1 MANLTLKRL
10 LLVSSYLP
18 HQSLRRITPQISTIC
33 QRHFLSTVSV
43 SDSDSDKSSLLL
55 SSFTVQYL
63 MNTCGLPLKDALSAS
78 RKFHLK
84 ESKSQKHESV
94 LFLLRSFQFSDTHI
108 MKLLIKLPKI
118 LQAKVNNLKP
128 KLEYLRENGFVGH
141 LLPDLIV
148 LYPVILKRSLSGCI
162 KPTFEFLRK
171 YIHTSEK
178 IVAAIKRSSWF
189 RSYYL
194 KGTMEPNIDFLLGE
208 GVTASGIGRLVLWQP
223 RTLTQRLDRVVY
235 AVRTVKELGLDPSTP
250 KCVESIRVLLS
261 LSHSTWN
268 RKVQNFKTLGW
279 SEEDIWLTFMRHSSC
294 FALSEERIKRTVDFF
309 VNTMQLKPEVIAA
322 HPKILSYALNTR
334 IRPRYDVIK
343 VLESRK
349 LLNKDNKNFWIF
361 GLTEKDFLE
370 KFVDKHLDK
379 TPNLLEVYRGTI
391 AVEKMYQ
398 LEQSNI
404 NSQG

>member
-18 HQSLRRITPQISTIC
+18 HQSLRRITPQISTVC
-33 QRHFLSTVSV
+33 QRHFLSTV
-43 SDSDSDKSSLLL
+43 SDSDSDKSSLIL

-78 RKFHLK
+78 QKFQLK

-108 MKLLIKLPKI
+108 KKLLIKLPKI
-118 LQAKVNNLKP
+118 LQAKVNDNLKP
-128 KLEYLRENGFVGH
+128 KLEYLRDNGFVGH

-148 LYPVILKRSLSGCI
+148 LNPGILKRTLSGCI

-171 YIHTSEK
+171 YIHTSDK
-178 IVAAIKRSSWF
+178 IVAAIKRTSWF
-189 RSYYL
+189 CAFYL
-194 KGTMEPNIDFLLGE
+194 KGTMEPNIEFLLSE
-208 GVTASGIGRLVLWQP
+208 GVTASSIERLVVWQP
-223 RTLTQRLDRVVY
+223 STLMQRPDRVVY
-235 AVRTVKELGLDPSTP
+235 AVRTVKQLGLNPSTP

-261 LSHSTWN
+261 LSESTWN

-279 SEEDIWLTFMRHSSC
+279 SEEEIWLTFMRHSSC
-294 FALSEERIKRTVDFF
+294 FSFSEERIKRTVDFF

-322 HPKILSYALNTR
+322 HPKILSYALSTR

-349 LLNKDNKNFWIF
+349 LLNKENRNFWIF

-370 KFVDKHLDK
+370 KIVDKHLDK
-379 TPNLLEVYRGTI
+379 IPNLLEVYHGTI
-391 AVEKMYQ
+391 AVEKMDQ

-404 NSQG
+404 NSRG